1 MDIADDAL
9 HKILHDI
16 SAALLTGD
24 HRPIPET
31 AAWVADLIRNREG
44 DEMMLSELAGVLGVA
59 LREYPQAS
67 ELAAEHFAEV
77 F

>member
-9 HKILHDI
+9 HQILHAI
-16 SAALLTGD
+16 SAALLTVQ

-31 AAWVADLIRNREG
+31 AAWVADPIRNRDG

-59 LREYPQAS
+59 LRDTRRPAS
-67 ELAAEHFAEV
+67 
-77 F
+77 

>member
-9 HKILHDI
+9 HQILHAI
-16 SAALLTGD
+16 SAASLTGD
-24 HRPIPET
+24 HRPSPET
-31 AAWVADLIRNREG
+31 AAWVADLIRNRDG